1 VITRRL
7 PIRWRLTLWHA
18 LLLAVTMAL
27 FSGTLYIV
35 LRQRLYS
42 SLDEQLFEQAALT
55 LAAVH
60 VEDGLPRLES
70 KTVGN
75 ADGEYL
81 VRLLDAEGRSVRGT
95 GHGLAGVP
103 VNPDVVASARAGN
116 PSYDT
121 ALDEDNEPIR
131 MISVPVRA
139 KEADGAT
146 VGVLQIGLDRDEID
160 EPLAG
165 LLQALA
171 LAGPL
176 ALLLSAVGGSLLA
189 GRVLAPVTTITNL
202 AGRIGPR
209 DFSARLDLD
218 LPNDELGRLA
228 RTFDEMLARI
238 DDAFERQRRFTGD
251 AAHELRTPLSLMR
264 SQIDLALARPRSTA
278 DYREALQGLNSDLD
292 RMTNLVSTLLTLAR
306 ADAGQLTLDRAPFD
320 VAETVELVLEQF
332 TPIAAETSIALRS
345 EPATA
350 PLVTDEDLLVQVLV
364 NLIDNALAHT
374 PAGGAVTVGCGM
386 DNGHIRLWVVDTGA
400 GIAPEHQ
407 DRVFD
412 RFYRVDAG
420 RSRERGGTGLGLA
433 ICRAIVEALDGS
445 ISLASVPDRGT
456 RVDILLPNG
465 S

>member
-1 VITRRL
+1 VIPRRL

-18 LLLAVTMAL
+18 VLLAVTMAL

-60 VEDGLPRLES
+60 VEEGLPRLEPA
-70 KTVGN
+70 T
-75 ADGEYL
+75 ARRGEYL
-81 VRLLDAEGRSVRGT
+81 LRLLDAEGRSVRGT

-131 MISVPVRA
+131 IVSVPVRA
-139 KEADGAT
+139 AGPDAT
-146 VGVLQIGLDRDEID
+146 VAGVLQIGLDRDEID

-176 ALLLSAVGGSLLA
+176 ALLLSAVGGYLLA

-209 DFSARLDLD
+209 DFSARLELD

-332 TPIAAETSIALRS
+332 TPIAAEASIALRS

-386 DNGHIRLWVVDTGA
+386 ANGHIRLWVVDTGE

-445 ISLASVPDRGT
+445 ISLESVPERGT
-456 RVDILLPNG
+456 RIDLLLPKG